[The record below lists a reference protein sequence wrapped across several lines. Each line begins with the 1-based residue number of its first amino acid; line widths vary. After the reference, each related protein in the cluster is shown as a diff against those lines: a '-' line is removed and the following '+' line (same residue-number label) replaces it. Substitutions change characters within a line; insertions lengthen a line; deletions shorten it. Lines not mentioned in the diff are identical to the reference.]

1 MPYIHQAVLIASSA
15 QEVYKAI
22 TSQEGLSSWWTPKA
36 TAEARVNSIAHFPFG
51 PNYHKEM
58 KITAL
63 ESNQFVK
70 WDCIHGAEEWI
81 GTNISFTLIAGEHE
95 IFQNQYPEI
104 QGQLEQLKS
113 KSGTLLIFH
122 HDNWRED
129 SLMFEECSYTWGQF
143 LKSLKLYCE
152 TGKGRP
158 WPTQHQSL

>member
-1 MPYIHQAVLIASSA
+1 MPHIHQAVLIAASA
-15 QEVYKAI
+15 DEVYKAI
-22 TSQEGLSSWWTPKA
+22 TSQEGLSLWWTPKA
-36 TAEARVNSIAHFPFG
+36 TAEARVHSIAHLPFG

-63 ESNQFVK
+63 ESNQLVK
-70 WDCIHGAEEWI
+70 WDCIHGVDEWI

-95 IFQNQYPEI
+95 TFQNQYPEI

-113 KSGTLLIFH
+113 KSGTLLIFQH
-122 HDNWRED
+122 NNWRD
-129 SLMFEECSYTWGQF
+129 DTLMFAECSFTWAQF

-158 WPTQHQSL
+158 WPTQHL